1 LQRQPGLEPENPT
14 VKMSIQFDTDFAL
27 VSEGINRL
35 AQTEAFPKPYVPV
48 WDLVEV
54 DASELKIRL
63 LFVPESLYHVRV
75 EFEDGQDVYISFN
88 RRFWKERDDF
98 RTYEGVEL
106 YDLHLDGIPVD
117 ESDLDFLFEEGI
129 ERLEQFVW
137 NQEVAE

>member
-1 LQRQPGLEPENPT
+1 
-14 VKMSIQFDTDFAL
+14 MSVGSTPDFAL

-35 AQTEAFPKPYVPV
+35 AQVEASPKPYVPV
-48 WDLVEV
+48 WDIVEV
-54 DASELKIRL
+54 DASELKTRL

-75 EFEDGQDVYISFN
+75 ELEDGTDWYVSFN
-88 RRFWKERDDF
+88 RRFWKESDDF

-117 ESDLDFLFEEGI
+117 AGDLDFLFEEGI

-137 NQEVAE
+137 EQEGRE

>member
-1 LQRQPGLEPENPT
+1 
-14 VKMSIQFDTDFAL
+14 MSIQADSDFAL
-27 VSEGINRL
+27 ISEGFNRL
-35 AQTEAFPKPYVPV
+35 AQIEASPKPYVPV

-54 DASELKIRL
+54 DASELKTRL

-88 RRFWKERDDF
+88 RRFWKESDDF

-117 ESDLDFLFEEGI
+117 AGDLDFLFEEGI

-137 NQEVAE
+137 EQEGQE